1 MRGEAALGAAVCLLV
16 ATSMAAPVPPYA
28 YSQLM
33 DMYLIQLQYQQ
44 QETALAAKQHA
55 ANRDIPS
62 LVTTFAAYAAI
73 NRDIALATEKN
84 WEALWGGID

>member
-1 MRGEAALGAAVCLLV
+1 MRGESALGAAVCLLV

-44 QETALAAKQHA
+44 QETALAAKQHGTSDVMCLEWPTRYTLY
-55 ANRDIPS
+55 N
-62 LVTTFAAYAAI
+62 L
-73 NRDIALATEKN
+73 
-84 WEALWGGID
+84 